1 VLFSWRKI
9 DSISGKHRRGQDDLA
24 WKDMQTD
31 HVSKPHGAG
40 KSSFELIEAGK
51 LFQILALKP
60 WYTVLDMGCGSGMYA
75 MAMAKIIGDGGRIHA
90 VDLWEEGIVRL
101 KERVERQGL
110 KNVRPMVADV
120 SRALSLPGESMDL
133 ILMATVLHDLR
144 EAGVQ
149 DGALAEA
156 RRLLKRHGTFAVV
169 EFNKVQG
176 PPGPPISIRLSPDD
190 VTAMVEP
197 FGFARTGLHE
207 VGPHNY
213 LMTFAP
219 KVVCSA

>member
-1 VLFSWRKI
+1 
-9 DSISGKHRRGQDDLA
+9 
-24 WKDMQTD
+24 MQTD
-31 HVSKPHGAG
+31 HSSKPHGAG
-40 KSSFELIEAGK
+40 KSSFELIEAAK
-51 LFQILALKP
+51 LFQVLALKP
-60 WYTVLDMGCGSGMYA
+60 WFTVLYMGCGPGTYS
-75 MAMAKIIGDGGRIHA
+75 MAMAKIIGDGGRVHA
-90 VDLWEEGIVRL
+90 VDLWAEGIERL
-101 KERVERQGL
+101 KERVERRGL
-110 KNVRPMVADV
+110 KNVWPMVADV
-120 SRALSLPGESMDL
+120 SRALPLSGESMDL
-133 ILMATVLHDLR
+133 ILMATVLHDLK

-169 EFNKVQG
+169 EFNKMPG

-190 VTAMVEP
+190 VTALVEP

-207 VGPHNY
+207 VGPYNY

>member
-1 VLFSWRKI
+1 MHDERP
-9 DSISGKHRRGQDDLA
+9 D
-24 WKDMQTD
+24 
-31 HVSKPHGAG
+31 KPHGAG
-40 KSSFELIEAGK
+40 KSSFELIESGK
-51 LFQILALKP
+51 LFQILAPKP
-60 WYTVLDMGCGSGMYA
+60 WFTVLDMGCGTGTYSI
-75 MAMAKIIGDGGRIHA
+75 AMAKIIGDGGRIHA
-90 VDLWEEGIVRL
+90 ADLWAEGIERL
-101 KERVERQGL
+101 KERVERRGL

-120 SRALSLPGESMDL
+120 SRALPLSGESMDL
-133 ILMATVLHDLR
+133 ILMATVLHDLK

-169 EFNKVQG
+169 EFNKVPG

-190 VTAMVEP
+190 VAALVEP

-219 KVVCSA
+219 KAVCNA

>member
-1 VLFSWRKI
+1 
-9 DSISGKHRRGQDDLA
+9 
-24 WKDMQTD
+24 MQTD
-31 HVSKPHGAG
+31 HSSKPHGAG
-40 KSSFELIEAGK
+40 KSSFELIESGK
-51 LFQILALKP
+51 LFQVLALKP
-60 WYTVLDMGCGSGMYA
+60 WFTVLDMGCGPGLYSI
-75 MAMAKIIGDGGRIHA
+75 AMAKIIGDGGRVHA
-90 VDLWEEGIVRL
+90 ADLWEEGIEQLR
-101 KERVERQGL
+101 ERVERRGL
-110 KNVRPMVADV
+110 KNVKSIVADV
-120 SRALSLPGESMDL
+120 SRALPLSGESMDL
-133 ILMATVLHDLR
+133 ILMATVLHDLK

-169 EFNKVQG
+169 EFNKMPG

-190 VTAMVEP
+190 VTALVEP

-207 VGPHNY
+207 VGPYNY